1 MRPFDLAAVC
11 CLVVCG
17 PWSVVFLVFTVC
29 GVWLGT
35 KMIRSGGYGGT
46 YECEVKKRPLQPP
59 PLLLLVIP
67 QLNIPP
73 RGAVLAHPLAVALC
87 TRSRMSRR
95 HCMNARE
102 RAHTHRWL
110 LSVQLV
116 LNCNWESE
124 MEEGGQSEVGAGEHD

>member
-1 MRPFDLAAVC
+1 M
-11 CLVVCG
+11 VCG
-17 PWSVVFLVFTVC
+17 FFGVYGLWCVVDR
-29 GVWLGT
+29 T
-35 KMIRSGGYGGT
+35 KMIRSGGYGGI

-87 TRSRMSRR
+87 THSHMSRR

-116 LNCNWESE
+116 LNCNGESE
-124 MEEGGQSEVGAGEHD
+124 KEEGGQSEVGAGEHD